1 MHAPSVTVEV
11 HLANGLPCFTLVG
24 LADTEVKEAR
34 ERVRCAMENAG
45 LAFPNNKRI
54 TVNLGPADLPK
65 DSGRFDLPIALGV
78 LSAQGLLDDV
88 ALAQHEFAGELSL
101 SGELRPVR
109 GALAMGLAMH
119 DAKVRARLVLPPI
132 SAQEA
137 ALVPS
142 MEVYC
147 ARNLQDVAT
156 QFAKPGVAL
165 FAKEP
170 STPRHISIDPGP
182 TANGKEDGTK
192 LFGAHSAGWQRVLT
206 STFTDATLPQSN
218 QIDLSDVK
226 GQASPKRALEIA
238 AAGGHSLLLVGPP
251 GTGKSMLAQ
260 RFAALRPDMS
270 LQEALESAAIAS
282 LSGRFDIAHWRQ
294 RPTRSPH
301 HTATSVALVGGG
313 SPPKPGEISLA
324 HNGVLFLDELP
335 EFPRRALEALREP
348 LENGRITLS
357 RAATQAEFP
366 ARFQLIAAMNPCP
379 CGYLGSPLK
388 ACRCTP
394 DQIARYQGKL
404 SGPLLDRIDL
414 QVEVAT
420 LRPEELLNTPDGES
434 TACVRERCIAAHAR
448 AIERQGVDN
457 QHLASAQL
465 EKLVKASAEALQFL
479 NKAAA
484 RLGWSGRSTHRAL
497 RVARTIADLANS
509 DAVETA
515 HIAEAIQYRRVLT
528 SQ

>member
-11 HLANGLPCFTLVG
+11 HLANGLPSFSLVG

-34 ERVRCAMENAG
+34 ERVRCAIQNAG
-45 LAFPNNKRI
+45 LTFPNNKRI

-65 DSGRFDLPIALGV
+65 DSGRFDLPIALGI

-119 DAKVRARLVLPPI
+119 AAQVRTRLVLPPG
-132 SAQEA
+132 SAQQA
-137 ALVPS
+137 ALVPTT
-142 MEVYC
+142 EVYC
-147 ARNLQDVAT
+147 ALHLQDVASR
-156 QFAKPGVAL
+156 FAKPGVAL
-165 FAKEP
+165 FTQAL
-170 STPRHISIDPGP
+170 
-182 TANGKEDGTK
+182 TA
-192 LFGAHSAGWQRVLT
+192 SASASASGEGWQRLQLPN
-206 STFTDATLPQSN
+206 FNKAIATQSAHL
-218 QIDLSDVK
+218 DLSDVK
-226 GQASPKRALEIA
+226 GQACPKRALEIA

-282 LSGRFDIAHWRQ
+282 LSGRFDIAHWKQ

-313 SPPKPGEISLA
+313 SPPRPGEISLA
-324 HNGVLFLDELP
+324 HHGVLFLDELP

-366 ARFQLIAAMNPCP
+366 AQFQLIAAMNPCP

-394 DQIARYQGKL
+394 DQVARYQGKL

-420 LRPEELLNTPDGES
+420 LRPEELLHAAVGES
-434 TACVRERCIAAHAR
+434 TALVRARCVAAHTR
-448 AIERQGVDN
+448 AINRQGVDN
-457 QHLASAQL
+457 QHIASAKL
-465 EKLVKASAEALQFL
+465 EKLVNASALALQFL

-484 RLGWSGRSTHRAL
+484 QLGWSGRSTHRAL

-509 DAVETA
+509 EAVERA
-515 HIAEAIQYRRVLT
+515 HIAEAIQYRRVLAG
-528 SQ
+528 Q